1 MLAYEYFTP
10 HVFRDLFGTSPKCFL
25 DTSTPQLKSVTLNL
39 DMGEAFDYSMG
50 LNMRYRI
57 NQYMNRQL
65 EVILL
70 QVGDSLQLSPGD
82 VETYFDQDSRKTFQN
97 LIDLLRGAVKMVI
110 LVEDLNWPLIRSTP
124 EDAFEAAFLLD
135 SYVVRPIQD
144 ALEQQCIAGGI
155 LLGRPVEDEPAWV
168 HSAYKGD
175 ALFAPI
181 SCDITHDERVRGA
194 FGFSL
199 PEVTSLAEELLED
212 MNVRMS
218 FLDEV
223 KASEPAYRHKDYIEY
238 SMNDVLCR
246 LRQRTGQPGLEEE
259 EFYYY
264 RDSDDSDSDDDEDI
278 EMEEV
283 EDVLRAEDISA

>member
-1 MLAYEYFTP
+1 MHCRWHPPRASRRRRARLGS
-10 HVFRDLFGTSPKCFL
+10 FGI
-25 DTSTPQLKSVTLNL
+25 Q
-39 DMGEAFDYSMG
+39 
-50 LNMRYRI
+50 RR
-57 NQYMNRQL
+57 R
-65 EVILL
+65 
-70 QVGDSLQLSPGD
+70 
-82 VETYFDQDSRKTFQN
+82 
-97 LIDLLRGAVKMVI
+97 
-110 LVEDLNWPLIRSTP
+110 LVR
-124 EDAFEAAFLLD
+124 
-135 SYVVRPIQD
+135 
-144 ALEQQCIAGGI
+144 
-155 LLGRPVEDEPAWV
+155 
-168 HSAYKGD
+168 
-175 ALFAPI
+175 PI